1 MNGRSET
8 EAALLSH
15 IALLQKQLEAEQASK
30 KSILD
35 MLDRVMTKAINNQKV
50 NGVLHGI

>member
-1 MNGRSET
+1 MNGRSDI

-15 IALLQKQLEAEQASK
+15 IALLQKLLEAEQSSK
-30 KSILD
+30 KMFIE